1 MLKVTIYL
9 LGNEYRDKVHNYTR
23 IYGEQL
29 EECIE
34 MIGEDISTSVTSPET
49 NKLFEVRE
57 DCEQLSDKNGKLFHS
72 VVANLL
78 FIMKRS
84 GTDLDMAVGFLTMR
98 VLRID
103 I

>member
-1 MLKVTIYL
+1 MF
-9 LGNEYRDKVHNYTR
+9 R
-23 IYGEQL
+23 
-29 EECIE
+29 
-34 MIGEDISTSVTSPET
+34 EDVSTSVTSPET

-57 DCEQLSDKNGKLFHS
+57 DFEQLSDKNGELFHS

-98 VLRID
+98 VLRSD